1 MSEEVKN
8 RKIQRSKSVDLTSV
22 VNSGSLNSSPS
33 RISITPPSRSLN
45 SSPSSFSII
54 PPSRSL
60 NSSPSRMSITP
71 TRSEE
76 NTPRNLLKLLKN
88 RSLPKII
95 STNKSDQQ
103 IDPLKV
109 QFHEKIGDGGCS
121 EIFAGSVN
129 NLGLAIKYY
138 RQPINND
145 DDLMR
150 EISILSGLNHP
161 RIIHYIGFSI
171 EKNQKLL
178 MLMELCRGTVHQ
190 LSSESSIDILEV
202 FKQVAE
208 GLVYLHSQN
217 VIHRDIKSENI
228 FYSIRLNRETLKQ
241 EFDFKIGDFDT
252 AVKCIDLCQ
261 IEDAPNLGTM
271 EFRAPEIIRPS
282 SSERVC
288 YTDKVDNWAFGMLVF
303 ELVFNDI
310 PYRYDFGMNF
320 NAIERAI
327 VSGIKPTVSKR
338 RMKRK
343 LAHLYELYDF
353 CLCTDPIVRPNSQ
366 QILDFILDKKDAET
380 LDLKS

>member
-1 MSEEVKN
+1 MSEFKN
-8 RKIQRSKSVDLTSV
+8 RKIQRSMSVDLTSM
-22 VNSGSLNSSPS
+22 VNSGLSTRTSISRSLNSSPS
-33 RISITPPSRSLN
+33 RISITP
-45 SSPSSFSII
+45 SS
-54 PPSRSL
+54 
-60 NSSPSRMSITP
+60 
-71 TRSEE
+71 SEE
-76 NTPRNLLKLLKN
+76 NTPRNFLKLLKN
-88 RSLPKII
+88 RSLSKIIFNI

-109 QFHEKIGDGGCS
+109 QFHKKIGGGGCS
-121 EIFAGSVN
+121 EVFAGSVN

-138 RQPINND
+138 HQPINND
-145 DDLMR
+145 NDNDDLMR
-150 EISILSGLNHP
+150 EIYILNGLNHP

-178 MLMELCRGTVHQ
+178 MFMELCQGTIHE
-190 LSSESSIDILEV
+190 LSSESSIDILEI

-228 FYSIRLNRETLKQ
+228 FYSIQLNRETLKQ

-252 AVKCIDLCQ
+252 AIKCIDQCQ
-261 IEDAPNLGTM
+261 IEDVPNLGTL

-282 SSERVC
+282 YSERVC
-288 YTDKVDNWAFGMLVF
+288 YTDKVDNWAFGMLIF
-303 ELVFNDI
+303 ELVFNDV

-338 RMKRK
+338 KMKRK
-343 LAHLYELYDF
+343 SARLYELYDF
-353 CLCTDPIVRPNSQ
+353 CLCIDPIVRPNSQ
-366 QILDFILDKKDAET
+366 QILDFILDKKM
-380 LDLKS
+380 LKS